1 MEGKELLRRLSEASG
16 ISGQEGVVREILV
29 EELRPLADEVKI
41 DQMGNVI
48 ALKRGDASKGD
59 EKSPGRL
66 LLTAH
71 TDEIGLVVSGFW
83 EGFLRVHPVGG
94 FDRRALLGQEVVVH
108 GRKVLPG
115 VIGARPP
122 HLGGQDV
129 PQWKDILVDVGM
141 SSDDDLRDLVRI
153 GDPIT
158 LRGRFGE
165 LMNDKIFGKAFD
177 DRSCVVAIVEALRI
191 LQDYRHRWDV
201 IFLGAVQEEIGHK
214 GAFTGGYSV
223 FPDLGIALDVGFAT
237 QPGVGKGQ
245 GHEAG
250 KGPMLALGP
259 AFHRPLVE
267 ELKTVA
273 DRWNIPHQQE
283 VITGPSG
290 TDAWALQVIRS
301 GIPTALISL
310 PLRSMHTAVE
320 TIAWSDVESAA
331 RWLAQFAAGLS
342 DDSREK
348 MAIRLPEEVQN
359 A

>member
-1 MEGKELLRRLSEASG
+1 MEGKELLRRLSQTPG
-16 ISGQEGVVREILV
+16 VSGQEGAVRKILM
-29 EELRPLADEVKI
+29 EELRPLVDEVKT

-48 ALKRGDASKGD
+48 ALKRGDAFRRG
-59 EKSPGRL
+59 EKPPGRL

-108 GRKVLPG
+108 GREDLPG

-129 PQWKDILVDVGM
+129 PSWKDVLVDVGA
-141 SSDDDLRDLVRI
+141 SSDDELKTVVRI

-158 LRGRFGE
+158 LRGQFGE
-165 LMNDKIFGKAFD
+165 LLNGKVFGKAFD
-177 DRSCVVAIVEALRI
+177 DRACVVAIVEALRL

-237 QPGVGKGQ
+237 QPGVGKDQ

-250 KGPMLALGP
+250 KGPILALGP
-259 AFHRPLVE
+259 AFHRPLVD
-267 ELKTVA
+267 ELKSVA
-273 DRWNIPHQQE
+273 DRWNIPYQQE
-283 VITGPSG
+283 VITGASG

-310 PLRSMHTAVE
+310 PLRSMHTVVE
-320 TIAWSDVESAA
+320 TIAWKDVEASA
-331 RWLAQFAAGLS
+331 RWLAQFAAGLA
-342 DDSREK
+342 DDSKEK
-348 MAIRLPEEVQN
+348 MTIRLPEGVRN